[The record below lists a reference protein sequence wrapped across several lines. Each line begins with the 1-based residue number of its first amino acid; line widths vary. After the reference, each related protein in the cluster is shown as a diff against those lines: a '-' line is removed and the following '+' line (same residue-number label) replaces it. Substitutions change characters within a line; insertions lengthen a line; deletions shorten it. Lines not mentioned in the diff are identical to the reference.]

1 MSLVTAGQGRLRV
14 TPDTA
19 SGSVPIRSETPRGD
33 PVPELLTQVASP
45 DLAYLALFTL
55 LAVDAFVPV
64 VPTQLLMLT
73 GGALTVYGGLS
84 LPTTVTVGAL
94 GVLAGDLACY
104 LLGRYAS
111 GRRPPRPQGTGAAR
125 RMAGRLTRGLRR
137 PGPMMIL
144 LCRFV
149 PGGRMAACFAAGRSR
164 YPVRFFVPCAG
175 VAAAGWASYGG
186 LVGHLGGAALT
197 GSAWRMLV
205 VAAVAAAGF
214 ALTGWALA
222 AVTARLTPA
231 EAPVD

>member
-1 MSLVTAGQGRLRV
+1 M
-14 TPDTA
+14 
-19 SGSVPIRSETPRGD
+19 
-33 PVPELLTQVASP
+33 PELLTQVASP
-45 DLAYLALFTL
+45 QLAYLALFTL

-73 GGALTVYGGLS
+73 GGALTVYGGLN
-84 LPTTVTVGAL
+84 LPTTVAVGAL

-111 GRRPPRPQGTGAAR
+111 GRRPVRSVGTGRAR
-125 RMAGRLTRGLRR
+125 GIAGRLTRGLRR

-164 YPVRFFVPCAG
+164 YPVRHFLPAAG
-175 VAAAGWASYGG
+175 IAAGGWASYGG

-197 GSAWRMLV
+197 GSGWRMVV

-214 ALTGWALA
+214 ALAGWALA
-222 AVTARLTPA
+222 SVTARLNSTPA
-231 EAPVD
+231 ETPVD